1 MKQEARR
8 KNLPGKIWDVLYPTA
23 ALVLCMLIVTM
34 AALMLAGWITG
45 KQSADSRELME
56 AVPGLS
62 LWVSG
67 GFYGAALL
75 TQRKQYALDALQFDE
90 PEKRWR
96 AKKTA
101 AACFMAAALGHLL
114 STGMEYSGFMELFPG
129 YSRQAAA
136 AFEGQNLLLLIA
148 ATVVLGPAAEEMIFR
163 GMTYRRARS
172 YAGPLWGAL
181 ISSLL
186 FGLYHGNMVQFVY
199 SFLMGLLFAAICQNS
214 GGILASAAAHSA
226 ANLWAIFST
235 PVFGWLQ
242 GLSPAGA
249 PAGLALEGAQVCVC
263 GWILLRKRP

>member
-96 AKKTA
+96 AKKN
-101 AACFMAAALGHLL
+101 G
-114 STGMEYSGFMELFPG
+114 GGQFPG
-129 YSRQAAA
+129 GRSGASAQHRH
-136 AFEGQNLLLLIA
+136 G
-148 ATVVLGPAAEEMIFR
+148 IFR
-163 GMTYRRARS
+163 IYGTVPR
-172 YAGPLWGAL
+172 
-181 ISSLL
+181 
-186 FGLYHGNMVQFVY
+186 
-199 SFLMGLLFAAICQNS
+199 
-214 GGILASAAAHSA
+214 
-226 ANLWAIFST
+226 
-235 PVFGWLQ
+235 LQ
-242 GLSPAGA
+242 PAG
-249 PAGLALEGAQVCVC
+249 GRSL
-263 GWILLRKRP
+263 

>member
-23 ALVLCMLIVTM
+23 ALVLCMLIITM

-96 AKKTA
+96 AKK
-101 AACFMAAALGHLL
+101 
-114 STGMEYSGFMELFPG
+114 
-129 YSRQAAA
+129 
-136 AFEGQNLLLLIA
+136 
-148 ATVVLGPAAEEMIFR
+148 
-163 GMTYRRARS
+163 RRRPVS
-172 YAGPLWGAL
+172 WRPLWG
-181 ISSLL
+181 
-186 FGLYHGNMVQFVY
+186 
-199 SFLMGLLFAAICQNS
+199 IC
-214 GGILASAAAHSA
+214 SAQAW
-226 ANLWAIFST
+226 NIPDLWNCSQVT
-235 PVFGWLQ
+235 
-242 GLSPAGA
+242 AG
-249 PAGLALEGAQVCVC
+249 
-263 GWILLRKRP
+263 RRPQPLKDRICCS